1 MSIHATGYFPSQH
14 WFTASL
20 PLSNSQRLVAI
31 AGDFPDE
38 IADRIFI
45 RTRKVMSTYF
55 KFNF

>member
-1 MSIHATGYFPSQH
+1 MKIKISIHVAGYFPSQH

-38 IADRIFI
+38 IADCIF
-45 RTRKVMSTYF
+45 Y
-55 KFNF
+55 